1 MTRFRRTRRRLRRL
15 RHDFHGRLLFAVV
28 VSVHGV
34 IHHLPRRLNHLLGLA
49 GGQIAML
56 LLPQHARRAG
66 RQLQRLPMESRPSV
80 GQVFGHL
87 GVCTADACSFRPASA
102 DRWIDVEGMDLLN
115 QRIDA
120 PEGTVWVSGH
130 VGHWEM
136 PAAWAASRGIP
147 VHAVVAPIHY
157 RALDRWVRRLRQRH
171 GVCPLDPGTRGLRQA
186 VRVLR
191 DGGHVA
197 ALIDQ
202 QVPGRGTWVPFLGSP
217 AWTPTGAARLARLAG
232 VPIGVV
238 SCVRQP
244 GGRYRIRFG
253 PLLRSDRDGATV
265 TGEVTRAIESIVRE
279 HPEQWVWMHDRWKA
293 PA

>member
-1 MTRFRRTRRRLRRL
+1 MIRYRRARRRLRRL
-15 RHDFHGRLLFAVV
+15 RHDLHGGVLFALVV
-28 VSVHGV
+28 AVHGV
-34 IHHLPRRLNHLLGLA
+34 VHHLPRGVNRLLGAA
-49 GGQIAML
+49 GGQLARL
-56 LLPQHARRAG
+56 LLRQHARRTE
-66 RQLQRLPMESRPSV
+66 RQLQRLPAESRPSV

-87 GVCTADACSFRPASA
+87 GLCAADACTFRP
-102 DRWIDVEGMDLLN
+102 DRVDEWIDVEGRELLQ
-115 QRIDA
+115 QRVEA
-120 PEGTVWVSGH
+120 PEGTVWASGH

-157 RALDRWVRRLRQRH
+157 RALDRWVRDLRVRH
-171 GVCPLDPGTRGLRQA
+171 GVCPLDPGPRGLRQA
-186 VRVLR
+186 VKVLR
-191 DGGHVA
+191 AGGHVA

-202 QVPGRGTWVPFLGSP
+202 QVPGRGTWLPFLGSP

-253 PLLRSDRDGATV
+253 PLLRSDRDSATV